1 MSVRT
6 AGKGSARRG
15 STGVD
20 RKGEVEALQ
29 ARLGEEVEALRGSAQ
44 WRRFLAFV
52 ASFHAYS
59 FSNVLLILSQ
69 RPEATRVAG
78 YRTWASGGRQ
88 VRKGERSIRILA
100 PMSVRTSSEDEAAD
114 VIEGE
119 PAPSRRL
126 VFRPVSVFDISQTDP
141 IEGAQDLTAGLGQ
154 DLAGEDPDGVFERV
168 TAYLAGIGW
177 SVAREPLYG
186 PSGFSTTDGSRRVVI
201 AAGLG
206 PAHAASVLLHEAAH
220 VTLGHCERPHEEYRA
235 HRGAFEVAAESVAY
249 VSAGLL
255 GLDTSAS
262 SVAYVAGWV
271 DGPDGATA
279 IKETGSAVIKAVHA
293 IIAAVENLGAGEQ
306 R

>member
-6 AGKGSARRG
+6 AGKGSGRRA
-15 STGVD
+15 STGSD

-29 ARLGEEVEALRGSAQ
+29 TRLGEAVEELRVSAQ

-52 ASFHAYS
+52 GSFHAYS

-78 YRTWASGGRQ
+78 YRTWAGGGRQ
-88 VRKGERSIRILA
+88 VRKGEKSIRILA
-100 PMSVRTSSEDEAAD
+100 PMSVRVTGDDESTGEEEATS
-114 VIEGE
+114 
-119 PAPSRRL
+119 SRRL
-126 VFRPVSVFDISQTDP
+126 VFRPVSVFDIAQTDP

-154 DLAGEDPDGVFERV
+154 ELSGEDPDGIFERV
-168 TAYLAGIGW
+168 TAYLNGIGW

-186 PSGFSTTDGSRRVVI
+186 PSGFSTNDGSRRVVI
-201 AAGLG
+201 AAGLP

-220 VTLGHCERPHEEYRA
+220 VTLGHCDRPSEDYRT

-249 VSAGLL
+249 VTAGLL
-255 GLDTSAS
+255 GLDTAAS
-262 SVAYVAGWV
+262 SVSYVAGWV

-279 IKETGSAVIKAVHA
+279 IKETASAVVKAVHSIAEA
-293 IIAAVENLGAGEQ
+293 IATPEAGAP